1 MKQAF
6 EKVKQNPLFQGI
18 GVSDF
23 ETMLA
28 CMEARL
34 QHYQKGTII
43 QLSGN
48 PVESIG
54 LVLSGVVQVVR
65 EDLEG
70 KQNLLTELR
79 EGDMFGEVFA
89 CAGITH
95 SPVTV
100 VAEETSEVLHIN
112 YRKIITTCTSACA
125 FHHQLVANML
135 TLLAQKNLMLNR
147 KIEVLSRRTI
157 RERLLLYFDLYRQG
171 AKRFTI
177 PLSRE
182 ELAAYLCVDRSAMSA
197 ELSKMQ
203 REGLLRYERNTFE
216 MTEEK

>member
-1 MKQAF
+1 MKQVF
-6 EKVKQNPLFQGI
+6 EKAKQNPLFQGI

-23 ETMLA
+23 EAMLA

-34 QHYQKGTII
+34 QKYKKDAII

-48 PVESIG
+48 PVESVG
-54 LVLSGVVQVVR
+54 LVLSGTVQVLR
-65 EDLEG
+65 EDADG

-100 VAEETSEVLHIN
+100 MAEETSEVLHIN
-112 YRKIITTCTSACA
+112 YRKIITTCSSACT
-125 FHHQLVANML
+125 FHHKLVENML

-147 KIEVLSRRTI
+147 KIEILSKRTT
-157 RERLLLYFDLYRQG
+157 RERLFLYFDLYRQG

-182 ELAAYLCVDRSAMSA
+182 ELAAYLCVDRSAMST

-203 REGLLRYERNTFE
+203 REGLLRYDRNTFQL
-216 MTEEK
+216 TED